1 MLPTLLAAALAAAS
15 PAPCPSDLLVAN
27 PRLKVVRANDR
38 SKDNYVVSVVVR
50 NRGVANQPDGT
61 KQHLEL
67 VRDGTAL
74 GSQPIPA
81 LGANQSYLAAF
92 RVQMPHQARRPPFTI
107 EFRYVLD
114 SKDAPRANCTSA
126 NDRVSATL

>member
-27 PRLKVVRANDR
+27 PRLKIVRANDR
-38 SKDNYVVSVVVR
+38 SKDNYLVSVVVR
-50 NRGVANQPDGT
+50 NRGVANQPNGT

-92 RVQMPHQARRPPFTI
+92 RVQLPHQGHRGPFTV

-126 NDRVSATL
+126 NDRLSTTL

>member
-27 PRLKVVRANDR
+27 PRLKVVRADDR
-38 SKDNYVVSVVVR
+38 AKDNYVVSVVVR
-50 NRGVANQPDGT
+50 NRGAANQPDET

-67 VRDGTAL
+67 VRDGTVL
-74 GSQPIPA
+74 GSQTIPA

-92 RVQMPHQARRPPFTI
+92 RVQMPHVAHRGPFTV

-114 SKDAPRANCTSA
+114 SKNAARANCTSA